1 MDARL
6 SAKKTVDAQN
16 AKSAGMTKKEKSFP
30 NVLIGNPKKQIEYL
44 EACSEVVYSTS
55 FSIKYVKDSETL
67 QKRYSSFEP
76 TLKKHTSRY

>member
-44 EACSEVVYSTS
+44 EACSE
-55 FSIKYVKDSETL
+55 
-67 QKRYSSFEP
+67 R
-76 TLKKHTSRY
+76 